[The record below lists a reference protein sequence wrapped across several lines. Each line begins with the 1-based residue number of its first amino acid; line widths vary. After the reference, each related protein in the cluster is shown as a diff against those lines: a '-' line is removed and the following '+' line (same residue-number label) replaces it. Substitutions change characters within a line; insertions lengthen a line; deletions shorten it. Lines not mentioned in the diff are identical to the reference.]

1 MKKIV
6 LTENQLS
13 NLSKHILQERA
24 FQDMYYDYIEDFNVE
39 NLFQNFLDNP
49 NGVQSWTPLI
59 DANSYKQALQEFTKY
74 GQFINF
80 PTKLIYQ
87 WVGILVR
94 NTIQL
99 EYNTIL
105 AGHTMSSPYYYLS
118 EEFNYRVEEL
128 GETEIN
134 GVDITDIDE
143 DNIYDKLEE
152 MGLYDWMKLPD
163 GSDAWSDY
171 GLEPI
176 YKQLKEY
183 DSSMP
188 PEKVIVLINKVLDV
202 YHQRGDLAS
211 AFIEGGRSTLSQ
223 ISNT

>member
-1 MKKIV
+1 MKKIF
-6 LTENQLS
+6 LTENQIS
-13 NLSKHILQERA
+13 NLSKHILQERD
-24 FQDMYYDYIEDFNVE
+24 FKDMYYDYSENFDVE
-39 NLFQNFLDNP
+39 NIFRNFLDNP

-59 DANSYKQALQEFTKY
+59 DKNSYHQALQEFTKY
-74 GQFINF
+74 GQFVKF
-80 PTKLIYQ
+80 PTRLLYQ
-87 WVGILVR
+87 WIGILTR
-94 NTIQL
+94 NTMQL

-105 AGHTMSSPYYYLS
+105 AGHTQANAYDYLS

-128 GETEIN
+128 GETELN
-134 GVDITDIDE
+134 GVDITDIDRH
-143 DNIYDKLEE
+143 NIFDKLEE

-176 YKQLKEY
+176 YKHLKEY

-211 AFIEGGRSTLSQ
+211 AFIEGGRNTLSQ

>member
-1 MKKIV
+1 
-6 LTENQLS
+6 
-13 NLSKHILQERA
+13 
-24 FQDMYYDYIEDFNVE
+24 
-39 NLFQNFLDNP
+39 
-49 NGVQSWTPLI
+49 
-59 DANSYKQALQEFTKY
+59 
-74 GQFINF
+74 
-80 PTKLIYQ
+80 
-87 WVGILVR
+87 
-94 NTIQL
+94 
-99 EYNTIL
+99 
-105 AGHTMSSPYYYLS
+105 
-118 EEFNYRVEEL
+118 
-128 GETEIN
+128 
-134 GVDITDIDE
+134 
-143 DNIYDKLEE
+143 